1 VGLLTRE
8 EIDAACAFANGEP
21 ANEATANAIA
31 QTPRKLVILDWCTGC
46 EACIPVCPTQAL
58 YMKDGMARVIHE
70 RCDWCG
76 KCGPVCPDEAIFL
89 IANPIIPKEE
99 AE

>member
-1 VGLLTRE
+1 
-8 EIDAACAFANGEP
+8 
-21 ANEATANAIA
+21 
-31 QTPRKLVILDWCTGC
+31 
-46 EACIPVCPTQAL
+46 
-58 YMKDGMARVIHE
+58 MKDGMARVIHE

-89 IANPIIPKEE
+89 IANSIIPKEE